1 LPIGPHLS
9 FRSRNGVP
17 LRETRE
23 LFASMGYK
31 PALAETEALLGE
43 SEAAA
48 V

>member
-1 LPIGPHLS
+1 MPS
-9 FRSRNGVP
+9 YARRSATAVRRR
-17 LRETRE
+17 LFARRAE

-31 PALAETEALLGE
+31 PVLAETEALLGE